1 MRVMLTLAL
10 TVAVAL
16 PAAAQRPDTTR
27 MRMGGQHQG
36 MQHNQPGAEGMR
48 GMGGQGMQGG
58 MGETMGM
65 MMGGAAPFA
74 PAKLLDRREQLGLS
88 DEQVT
93 KLTELDQATTA
104 AADQA
109 HQPAHAAMQT
119 LRAELAQPAPD
130 TAKVHAYLNAHDTAM
145 GNVMWLRIKAAL
157 EAKTL
162 LTEAQREQVA
172 QP

>member
-1 MRVMLTLAL
+1 MRVTLALVL

-36 MQHNQPGAEGMR
+36 MQHNMAAGQK
-48 GMGGQGMQGG
+48 MGGQGMQGG
-58 MGETMGM
+58 MGEMMGM

-74 PAKLLDRREQLGLS
+74 PAKLLDRRDQLGLS
-88 DEQVT
+88 DDQVAQ
-93 KLTELDQATTA
+93 LTELDQATTA
-104 AADQA
+104 TADQA

-145 GNVMWLRIKAAL
+145 GNVMWIRIKAAL
-157 EAKTL
+157 AAKAL
-162 LTEAQREQVA
+162 LTDAQRERVA